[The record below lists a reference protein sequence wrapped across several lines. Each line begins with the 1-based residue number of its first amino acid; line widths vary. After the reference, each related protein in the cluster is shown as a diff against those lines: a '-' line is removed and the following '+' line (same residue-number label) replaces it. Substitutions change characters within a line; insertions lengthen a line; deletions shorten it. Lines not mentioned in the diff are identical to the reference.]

1 MIKEKYECVNE
12 CIFKCRFM
20 LNWKCKFYGRC
31 VRCSMLHEVCLADHS
46 KRVILCCQEIANFW
60 QRITLWKSAANSTL
74 CMIKTLKY
82 KNDHIYHQKQSIFEN
97 KFLKTSTAVH
107 VWCIYLIS
115 GPCGGLFIIHFSNAA
130 LLNFCFSCLRP
141 EKLCYLRKMNLLQFI
156 FIKIHISLLI

>member
-1 MIKEKYECVNE
+1 
-12 CIFKCRFM
+12 M

-115 GPCGGLFIIHFSNAA
+115 GPCGGLFITHFSYVA
-130 LLNFCFSCLRP
+130 LLNLRFSCLRP
-141 EKLCYLRKMNLLQFI
+141 EKLCFLRRMNLLQFI
-156 FIKIHISLLI
+156 LIKIHISLLI

>member
-1 MIKEKYECVNE
+1 MIQEKYECVNE

-107 VWCIYLIS
+107 VWSIYLIS
-115 GPCGGLFIIHFSNAA
+115 GPCGGLFIIHFSEVA
-130 LLNFCFSCLRP
+130 LLNLRFSLLRP
-141 EKLCYLRKMNLLQFI
+141 KKLCFVRRMNLLQFI
-156 FIKIHISLLI
+156 FIKIHISLSM

>member
-1 MIKEKYECVNE
+1 
-12 CIFKCRFM
+12 M

-115 GPCGGLFIIHFSNAA
+115 GPCGGFFVSLVLGPKNYVFYVEWIYCSSYSLIIIFHF
-130 LLNFCFSCLRP
+130 
-141 EKLCYLRKMNLLQFI
+141 
-156 FIKIHISLLI
+156 